1 MKSRDRELGMG
12 RAITRRDLLNG
23 MGIALSGSLL
33 FPWARVE
40 GLPLDSTPYP
50 PALTGLRGSH
60 DGAFEIAHALRD
72 GKRWP
77 DTVVEDSGEIYDL
90 IVVGGGLSGLSA
102 AWFYRQE
109 AGPEARILILD
120 NHDDFGG
127 HARRNEFHHQGRM
140 LLGHGGTINIENFD
154 QYGRPARR
162 LFRDLGIDAGRYG
175 EFDNGDLY
183 PSLGMRQGVFFGRE
197 TFGTDRLV
205 VERDGEPWSEY
216 FARTPLSEEARRS
229 LVRLYGSE
237 IDYLPEMSLRQ
248 KRDFLRR
255 VTYREFLLETVG
267 VHPDA
272 LPFLATSDSY
282 WAIGI
287 DALSAWGALWSGY
300 PGLTGLGYPD
310 EEGGD
315 YFAFPDGNA
324 SIARLLVQSLIP
336 GVTPPSDMEQIVTAR
351 LDYSKLDRADAKV
364 RLRLESTAIN
374 VAHRDEPAKAT
385 EVEVTYVRNDVAKRV
400 RASHCILACYN
411 AVIPYICTELPGDQ
425 QRALSLAL
433 KAPLVYTNVL
443 LRNWTA
449 FHKLGAQRIISPG
462 CYHAYM
468 RLARPISIGGYRPSI
483 RPEDPT
489 VLYLSRVPLA
499 PGLSAP
505 EQWRAGRTNLLQ
517 TTFES
522 FEREVRDQLS
532 RTLQAGDFDPAR
544 DIEAI
549 TVNRWPHGYA
559 YGQDTETGE
568 IAWVL
573 DEVPPERRS
582 WEQGIKPFGRI
593 AIANSDAG
601 GNAMTESAIGE
612 AHRAVRDLT
621 RRSR

>member
-1 MKSRDRELGMG
+1 M
-12 RAITRRDLLNG
+12 
-23 MGIALSGSLL
+23 
-33 FPWARVE
+33 
-40 GLPLDSTPYP
+40 
-50 PALTGLRGSH
+50 LTGLRGSH
-60 DGAFEIAHALRD
+60 DGSFEVAHALRD
-72 GKRWP
+72 GRRWP
-77 DTVVEDSGEIYDL
+77 GSVVEDAGESYDL

-216 FARTPLSEEARRS
+216 FARTPLSEEARQS

-300 PGLTGLGYPD
+300 PGLTGLGFPD

-324 SIARLLVQSLIP
+324 SIARLLVQALIP
-336 GVTPPSDMEQIVTAR
+336 EVSTPSDMEQIVTAR

-374 VAHRDEPAKAT
+374 VAYRDEPAMAT

-532 RTLQAGDFDPAR
+532 RTLQAGGFDPAR

-582 WEQGIKPFGRI
+582 WER
-593 AIANSDAG
+593 
-601 GNAMTESAIGE
+601 GE
-612 AHRAVRDLT
+612 QTLREDRYRQF
-621 RRSR
+621 RRRRERHDRERYR